1 MLKYANRHLWRK
13 LESALALAYPSDE
26 PTQVRTRFLVTAPCI
41 VRAASL
47 NAGGEVQGEP
57 FLVGVLQ
64 PGGDGNVEI
73 SHGVGVAVSV
83 ELPKG
88 TEVWVYDDREPTVA
102 MAPVGES
109 FTRFEKIGQREIDPL
124 QVIIHRDNVRKRL
137 ERMAA
142 GPVPDDPRI
151 AELQQMLASASERL
165 AKLEAP
171 GDANDD
177 DQDGVAS

>member
-1 MLKYANRHLWRK
+1 MLKYANRHLWRR

-41 VRAASL
+41 VRAVSL
-47 NAGGEVQGEP
+47 NADGEVMGEP

-64 PGGDGNVEI
+64 PGGDGNVEV
-73 SHGVGVAVSV
+73 SHGVGLAISV
-83 ELPKG
+83 EHPKG
-88 TEVWVYDDREPTVA
+88 AEVWVYDDREPTVSL
-102 MAPVGES
+102 APVGES
-109 FTRFEKIGQREIDPL
+109 FTRFEKIGQRDIDPL

-137 ERMAA
+137 ERIAA

-151 AELQQMLASASERL
+151 SELQQMLAAASERL

-171 GDANDD
+171 GDSNDD
-177 DQDGVAS
+177 DEGDVAS